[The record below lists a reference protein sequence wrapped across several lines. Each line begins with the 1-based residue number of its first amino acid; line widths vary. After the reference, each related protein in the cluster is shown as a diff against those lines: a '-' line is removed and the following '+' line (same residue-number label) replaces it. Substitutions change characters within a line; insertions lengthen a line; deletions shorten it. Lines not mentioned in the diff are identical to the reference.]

1 MYLPIILWKYAQNFK
16 CYVYIIFYY
25 CRDTLHTFSSFV
37 FFFNSRSKIGQI
49 WWISKSSFLLFYLA
63 SFSLS
68 FPLYSFLPLS
78 SFLLFYFFFVTGHNL
93 RWEVFFSSLSGKVS
107 WMRILI
113 NTNHFILWLPFST
126 SPLRT
131 DVLFPSS

>member
-16 CYVYIIFYY
+16 CYLYIMLYY
-25 CRDTLHTFSSFV
+25 MQRYFALYFSSFV
-37 FFFNSRSKIGQI
+37 FFFNSRSKICQI
-49 WWISKSSFLLFYLA
+49 WWINKSSFLPFYLT

-68 FPLYSFLPLS
+68 FSLS
-78 SFLLFYFFFVTGHNL
+78 SFLLFYFFSDCLARILDERSFL
-93 RWEVFFSSLSGKVS
+93 SSLSGKVS

-113 NTNHFILWLPFST
+113 NTNNFILWLPFST
-126 SPLRT
+126 SPLKT